1 LKYLKNSYYLNCCL
15 YLRINHFYYHEYAL
29 FLANKTIKHK
39 LPHHQG
45 IDKYLFIVYS
55 INMSRASKRIRE
67 ALKARGVIDAE
78 KVQREALEPIII
90 AS

>member
-1 LKYLKNSYYLNCCL
+1 LNCCL

-55 INMSRASKRIRE
+55 ISMLSEFKPSLEGDGI
-67 ALKARGVIDAE
+67 LDAE
-78 KVQREALEPIII
+78 YIQGQCPGRRVAEKAQSPQPIIV